1 MTTLLTY
8 SFPLETQKLKN
19 QIQICDTTNV
29 KKFYFYNHYVEIQEN
44 IFDCGCL
51 ILGFVDDMDSDFQEK
66 LEKFMHQ
73 NGYSKVL
80 FTVSLLDRHKITQW
94 TDLGYIAIDTG
105 RSSRHPEHTIHTYLL
120 YKIIDPEFKG
130 YV

>member
-8 SFPLETQKLKN
+8 SLPLEQQELKN
-19 QIQICDTTNV
+19 QIQTCDTTKV
-29 KKFYFYNHYVEIQEN
+29 KRFYFSNYYVEIHEN

-51 ILGFVDDMDSDFQEK
+51 FLGFVDDMDSKFQEK
-66 LEKFMHQ
+66 LESFMHQ

-80 FTVSLLDRHKITQW
+80 FTLSVSDKDRLKQW

-105 RSSRHPEHTIHTYLL
+105 RSPRHPEHTMHTYLL
-120 YKIIDPEFKG
+120 YKVIDPKFKG

>member
-8 SFPLETQKLKN
+8 SLPLEKQELKN
-19 QIQICDTTNV
+19 QIRIRETINIKQ
-29 KKFYFYNHYVEIQEN
+29 FSFYNHYVEIQEN
-44 IFDCGCL
+44 VFDCGCL
-51 ILGFVDDMDSDFQEK
+51 ILGFVDDINSEFQEK
-66 LEKFMHQ
+66 LESFMHQ

-80 FTVSLLDRHKITQW
+80 FTVSINDRRNISIW

-105 RSSRHPEHTIHTYLL
+105 RSSRHPEHTMHTYLL
-120 YKIIDPEFKG
+120 YKVIDPKFKG

>member
-8 SFPLETQKLKN
+8 SLPLEQQELKN
-19 QIQICDTTNV
+19 QIQTCDTTKV
-29 KKFYFYNHYVEIQEN
+29 KRFYFSNYYVEIHEN

-51 ILGFVDDMDSDFQEK
+51 FLGFVDDMDSGFQEN
-66 LEKFMHQ
+66 LESFMHQ

-80 FTVSLLDRHKITQW
+80 FTVSLLIKQNIQRW

-105 RSSRHPEHTIHTYLL
+105 RSSRHPERTVFTYLL
-120 YKIIDPEFKG
+120 YKVIDPEFKG

>member
-8 SFPLETQKLKN
+8 SMPLEKQEFKN
-19 QIQICDTTNV
+19 QIIIREPANV
-29 KKFYFYNHYVEIQEN
+29 KQFSFYDHYVEIQEN

-51 ILGFVDDMDSDFQEK
+51 ILGFVDDINSEFQEK
-66 LEKFMHQ
+66 LESFMHQ

-80 FTVSLLDRHKITQW
+80 FTVSINDRRNISIW
-94 TDLGYIAIDTG
+94 IDLGYIAIDTG
-105 RSSRHPEHTIHTYLL
+105 RSSRHPEKTMYTYLL
-120 YKIIDPEFKG
+120 YKVIDPEFKG

>member
-8 SFPLETQKLKN
+8 SLPLEQQDLKN
-19 QIQICDTTNV
+19 KILIRESIKAKTFA
-29 KKFYFYNHYVEIQEN
+29 FYDSYIEIQEN

-51 ILGFVDDMDSDFQEK
+51 ILGFVNGINSDFQEK
-66 LEKFMHQ
+66 LESFMHQ

-80 FTVSLLDRHKITQW
+80 FTVVISYKEQLKEW
-94 TDLGYIAIDTG
+94 TDLGYIAIYTG
-105 RSSRHPEHTIHTYLL
+105 RSSRHPEHTLLTYLL
-120 YKIIDPEFKG
+120 YKVIDPKFKG

>member
-1 MTTLLTY
+1 MTPLFTY
-8 SFPLETQKLKN
+8 SLPLEKQNLKH
-19 QIQICDTTNV
+19 QIAISESNE
-29 KKFYFYNHYVEIQEN
+29 KKQFTFHDHYVEIQEN

-80 FTVSLLDRHKITQW
+80 FTVALLDTVKLTQW
-94 TDLGYIAIDTG
+94 TNLGYIAIDTG

-120 YKIIDPEFKG
+120 YKIIEPEFKG

>member
-1 MTTLLTY
+1 MTPLFTY
-8 SFPLETQKLKN
+8 SLPLEKQNLKH
-19 QIQICDTTNV
+19 QIAISESNEIKQFTFHD
-29 KKFYFYNHYVEIQEN
+29 HYVEIQEN

-51 ILGFVDDMDSDFQEK
+51 ILGYVDSINKEFQDQ
-66 LEKFMHQ
+66 LEAFMHQ

-80 FTVSLLDRHKITQW
+80 FTVAIKDRRNISIC

-105 RSSRHPEHTIHTYLL
+105 RSSRHPEHTIHTFLL
-120 YKIIDPEFKG
+120 YKVIEPEFKG

>member
-1 MTTLLTY
+1 MTPLFTY
-8 SFPLETQKLKN
+8 SLPLKKQNLKH
-19 QIQICDTTNV
+19 QIAISESNEIKQFTFHD
-29 KKFYFYNHYVEIQEN
+29 HYVEIHEN

-51 ILGFVDDMDSDFQEK
+51 ILGYVDDIDSDFQEK
-66 LEKFMHQ
+66 LESFMHQ

-80 FTVSLLDRHKITQW
+80 FTVAKHVQESIKQW

-105 RSSRHPEHTIHTYLL
+105 RSPRHPERTVFTYLL
-120 YKIIDPEFKG
+120 YKVIDPEFKG

>member
-1 MTTLLTY
+1 MTTLFTY
-8 SFPLETQKLKN
+8 SLPLEKQELKEKIN
-19 QIQICDTTNV
+19 PHEYHKIKSFSFND
-29 KKFYFYNHYVEIQEN
+29 YYVEIHEN

-51 ILGFVDDMDSDFQEK
+51 ILGFVDDINSEFQEK
-66 LEKFMHQ
+66 LESFMHQ

-80 FTVSLLDRHKITQW
+80 FTVSINDRRNISIW

-105 RSSRHPEHTIHTYLL
+105 RSPRHPEHTMHTYLL
-120 YKIIDPEFKG
+120 YKVIDPEFKG

>member
-1 MTTLLTY
+1 MTTLFTY
-8 SFPLETQKLKN
+8 SLPLEKQELKEKIN
-19 QIQICDTTNV
+19 PHEYYKIKSFSFND
-29 KKFYFYNHYVEIQEN
+29 HYLDIQEN

-51 ILGFVDDMDSDFQEK
+51 ILGYVDDIDSDFQEK
-66 LEKFMHQ
+66 LESFMHQ

-80 FTVSLLDRHKITQW
+80 FTVSLLIKQNIKQW

-105 RSSRHPEHTIHTYLL
+105 RSSRHPEHELHTYML
-120 YKIIDPEFKG
+120 YKVINPEFKG

>member
-1 MTTLLTY
+1 MTTLFTY
-8 SFPLETQKLKN
+8 SLPLEKQELKEKIN
-19 QIQICDTTNV
+19 PHEYYKIKSFSFND
-29 KKFYFYNHYVEIQEN
+29 HYVEIHEN

-51 ILGFVDDMDSDFQEK
+51 ILGFVDDINSEFQEK
-66 LEKFMHQ
+66 LESFMHQ

-80 FTVSLLDRHKITQW
+80 FTVSINDRRNISIW

-105 RSSRHPEHTIHTYLL
+105 RSPRHPEHTMHTYLL
-120 YKIIDPEFKG
+120 YKVIDPKFKG

>member
-1 MTTLLTY
+1 MTTLFTY
-8 SFPLETQKLKN
+8 SLPLEKQNLSK
-19 QIQICDTTNV
+19 QIIIREPAKV
-29 KKFYFYNHYVEIQEN
+29 KQFAFTDHYVEIQEN

-51 ILGFVDDMDSDFQEK
+51 ILGFVDDMDSNFQEK

-80 FTVSLLDRHKITQW
+80 FTVALLYAKKLKQW

-105 RSSRHPEHTIHTYLL
+105 RSSRHPELTIHTYLL
-120 YKIIDPEFKG
+120 YKVIDPEFKG

>member
-8 SFPLETQKLKN
+8 SLPLEQQDLKN
-19 QIQICDTTNV
+19 KILIRESIKAKTFA
-29 KKFYFYNHYVEIQEN
+29 FYDSYIEIQEN

-51 ILGFVDDMDSDFQEK
+51 ILGFVDDINSDFQEK
-66 LEKFMHQ
+66 LESFMHQ

-80 FTVSLLDRHKITQW
+80 FTVSLLINENLHKW
-94 TDLGYIAIDTG
+94 TDLGYIAINTG
-105 RSSRHPEHTIHTYLL
+105 RSSRHPEHTIFTYLL
-120 YKIIDPEFKG
+120 YKVIEPKFKG

>member
-8 SFPLETQKLKN
+8 SLSLEKQKLKN
-19 QIQICDTTNV
+19 QIIIREPANV
-29 KKFYFYNHYVEIQEN
+29 KQFSFYNHYVEIQEN

-51 ILGFVDDMDSDFQEK
+51 ILGYVDSINKEFQDQ
-66 LEKFMHQ
+66 LEAFMHQ

-80 FTVSLLDRHKITQW
+80 FTVSINDRRNISIW

-105 RSSRHPEHTIHTYLL
+105 RSSRHPEHTIHTFLL
-120 YKIIDPEFKG
+120 YKVIEPEFKG

>member
-8 SFPLETQKLKN
+8 SMPLEKQEFKN
-19 QIQICDTTNV
+19 QIIIREPANV
-29 KKFYFYNHYVEIQEN
+29 KQFSFYDHYVEIQEN

-51 ILGFVDDMDSDFQEK
+51 ILGFVDNINSEFQEK
-66 LEKFMHQ
+66 LESFMHQ

-80 FTVSLLDRHKITQW
+80 FTVSINDRRNISIW

-105 RSSRHPEHTIHTYLL
+105 RSSRHPEHTIHTFLL
-120 YKIIDPEFKG
+120 YKVIEPEFKG

>member
-8 SFPLETQKLKN
+8 SLPLEKQKLKN
-19 QIQICDTTNV
+19 QIIIREPANV
-29 KKFYFYNHYVEIQEN
+29 KQFSFYDHYAEIQEN

-51 ILGFVDDMDSDFQEK
+51 ILGYVDSINKEFQDQ
-66 LEKFMHQ
+66 LEAFMHQ

-80 FTVSLLDRHKITQW
+80 FTVSINDRRNISIW

-105 RSSRHPEHTIHTYLL
+105 RSSRHPEHTIHTFLL
-120 YKIIDPEFKG
+120 YKVIEPEFKG

>member
-8 SFPLETQKLKN
+8 SLPLEQQDLKN
-19 QIQICDTTNV
+19 KILIREPIKAKTFA
-29 KKFYFYNHYVEIQEN
+29 FYDSYIEIQEN

-51 ILGFVDDMDSDFQEK
+51 ILGFVDDMNSNFQEK
-66 LEKFMHQ
+66 LESFMHQ

-80 FTVSLLDRHKITQW
+80 FTLSVSDKDRLKQW
-94 TDLGYIAIDTG
+94 TDLGYIAIYTG
-105 RSSRHPEHTIHTYLL
+105 RSSRHPEDTLLTYLL
-120 YKIIDPEFKG
+120 YKVIDPKFKG